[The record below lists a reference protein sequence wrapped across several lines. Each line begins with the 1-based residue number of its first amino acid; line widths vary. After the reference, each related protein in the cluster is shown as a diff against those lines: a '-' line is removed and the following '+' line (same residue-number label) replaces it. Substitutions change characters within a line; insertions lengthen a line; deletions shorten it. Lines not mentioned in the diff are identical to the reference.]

1 MASVFALLIGL
12 GLLTMLGT
20 LGYQLVTYL
29 KHGQW
34 LSISVTYVCGSP
46 PLEWD
51 WCNFP
56 KDWLGVH
63 NVLSWINAGV
73 FAFLF
78 AFLVGIVAL
87 SVATASE
94 G

>member
-1 MASVFALLIGL
+1 MASFFALLFGL

-20 LGYQLVTYL
+20 VGYQLVMYL
-29 KHGQW
+29 KHGHW
-34 LSISVTYVCGSP
+34 LAISVTYVCGSP
-46 PLEWD
+46 PLEWN

-56 KDWLGVH
+56 NDWVGVH
-63 NVLSWINAGV
+63 NVLSWINAG
-73 FAFLF
+73 AF

-87 SVATASE
+87 SIATASE